1 MIIRPAV
8 LSDVVAIAELWNGM
22 IRDTLVT
29 WTTVEKSMAAVEE
42 MIDAATVLV
51 AEADETFLGFGRAAR
66 FRPGP
71 GYAHTYEHNIYVT
84 EAARR
89 SGAGRALLT
98 ALELRLRGQGVHV
111 LVAGISS
118 ANPAAIEFHAAMGF
132 RHAGIVSEAG
142 RKWDQWLDLVLMQK
156 RLDA

>member
-1 MIIRPAV
+1 MIIRSATQ
-8 LSDVVAIAELWNGM
+8 SDAVAIAGLWNRM

-29 WTTVEKSMAAVEE
+29 WTTAEKSVAALGE
-42 MIDAATVLV
+42 MVDATTVLV
-51 AEADETFLGFGRAAR
+51 AEAGKTFLGFGSAAQI
-66 FRPGP
+66 RPGP
-71 GYAHTYEHNIYVT
+71 GYAHSYEHKIYVT
-84 EAARR
+84 ESARR

-98 ALELRLRGQGVHV
+98 ALEARLRGQGAHV

-118 ANPAAIEFHAAMGF
+118 ANTAAIEFHAAMGF
-132 RHAGIVSEAG
+132 RHAGSVREAG